1 MTDKLY
7 EQILQELE
15 AGKGDIPPSS
25 VVMFSEPLRSALNFA
40 LSAKRFTLTEFT
52 GQLKFTRGQAKR
64 IAELL
69 IERHLL
75 NLLPRPGKEETYYE
89 ISSSK

>member
-40 LSAKRFTLTEFT
+40 LSA
-52 GQLKFTRGQAKR
+52 
-64 IAELL
+64 
-69 IERHLL
+69 
-75 NLLPRPGKEETYYE
+75 
-89 ISSSK
+89 